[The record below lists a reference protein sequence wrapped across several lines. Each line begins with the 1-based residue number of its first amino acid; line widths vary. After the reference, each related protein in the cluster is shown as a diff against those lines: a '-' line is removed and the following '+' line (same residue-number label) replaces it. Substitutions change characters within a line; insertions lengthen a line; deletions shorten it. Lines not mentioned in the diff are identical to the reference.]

1 MTARTSGV
9 LPAGLAEA
17 IRGTAED
24 IAAVLRTAAGP
35 EGEPRR
41 PSEAGGGG
49 SRSEAGSGSP
59 GEGRAAGETA
69 PGGAGPGG
77 AGHGG
82 GLPVPRSTWTVG
94 EAAAH
99 LAQANALMAELAAGH
114 ERPYGDGTPGSLAEA
129 NERALAGF
137 AERAPGPLA
146 EMITAQAAAFLD
158 AVEER
163 DPDEPLATPLGGM
176 NPAVLGSYLLT
187 HMLGHGYDLARAL
200 RRPHMVDAHRVEL
213 SMPFMIQVMP
223 RVTDPDAVAGLTAAF
238 AVRLRGGSGFGVTIT
253 DGLVRV
259 APEPPARPDCR
270 ILTEPVTFL
279 LLALGRIDPWP
290 AIARGRALGW
300 GRKPWLAPR
309 FPALFRAP

>member
-1 MTARTSGV
+1 MTGRTGGV
-9 LPAGLAEA
+9 LPGGLAEA

-24 IAAVLRTAAGP
+24 IADVLRSQG
-35 EGEPRR
+35 
-41 PSEAGGGG
+41 AGGGV
-49 SRSEAGSGSP
+49 S
-59 GEGRAAGETA
+59 
-69 PGGAGPGG
+69 
-77 AGHGG
+77 
-82 GLPVPRSTWTVG
+82 VPRSTWTVG

-99 LAQANALMAELAAGH
+99 LAQANALMADLAAGR

-137 AERAPGPLA
+137 AEREPGPLA
-146 EMITAQAAAFLD
+146 EMITAQALAFLD

-163 DPDEPLATPLGGM
+163 EETELLTTPLGRMG
-176 NPAVLGSYLLT
+176 PAVLGSYLLT

-200 RRPHMVDAHRVEL
+200 GRPHMLDAHRVEL
-213 SMPFMIQVMP
+213 SMPFMMQAMP
-223 RVTDPDAVAGLTAAF
+223 GVTDPDAVAGLTASF
-238 AVRLRGGSGFGVTIT
+238 AVRLRGGSGFGVAIA
-253 DGLVRV
+253 DGRVRV
-259 APEPPARPDCR
+259 DEEPPKRPDCT

-309 FPALFRAP
+309 FPTLFRAP